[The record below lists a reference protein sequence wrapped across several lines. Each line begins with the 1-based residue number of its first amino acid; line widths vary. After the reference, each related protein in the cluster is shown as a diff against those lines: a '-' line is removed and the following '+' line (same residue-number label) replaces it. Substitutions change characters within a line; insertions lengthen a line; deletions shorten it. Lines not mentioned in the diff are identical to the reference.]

1 MRKVPPPKKRITMIK
16 HVVGKVRASYFDSLP
31 GEDFT
36 FGMKTPTQEM
46 TAGSIMSQW
55 STSLDSKSQRQNDD
69 TSTNQN
75 KSKIDENHNQGS
87 NNDDKVYGIKNVMND
102 IPMKE
107 LLQCPQSN
115 IDEADYPDRSHMKK
129 KGRLPTA
136 KSTRASRYL
145 VSSIKKASEI
155 DTVEKS
161 NKDFK
166 MKRFL
171 KVESKVKAIIGG
183 GC

>member
-1 MRKVPPPKKRITMIK
+1 MRKVQPPSKRITMIK

-36 FGMKTPTQEM
+36 YGMKTPKQEM
-46 TAGSIMSQW
+46 TAGSIISQW
-55 STSLDSKSQRQNDD
+55 STHLDSKSQRQNDD
-69 TSTNQN
+69 ANTYQN
-75 KSKIDENHNQGS
+75 KAATNENQGL
-87 NNDDKVYGIKNVMND
+87 NNYDKLYGIKNVMNN

-115 IDEADYPDRSHMKK
+115 VDEADYPDRSHMKK

-145 VSSIKKASEI
+145 VSSIKKASE
-155 DTVEKS
+155 VETDDKS
-161 NKDFK
+161 KNQFK
-166 MKRFL
+166 MRRFL
-171 KVESKVKAIIGG
+171 KVESKVKSVISGA
-183 GC
+183 C